1 MARFEIAG
9 KRVWIA
15 GHRGMV
21 GSALVRALN
30 GRDVELLSVERS
42 AVDLRAQRDV
52 ESWVA
57 EHRPQVVILA
67 AARVGGILAN
77 SRFPADFLYDN
88 LAIELAVIGAAA
100 RLAVEKLVFLGSSCV
115 YPKMASQPIKEEALL
130 TGALEPTNEWY
141 AIAKIAGLKLA
152 EAFRR
157 QHGLDFISVMPTNLY
172 GPNDNF
178 DLEGSHVLP
187 ALMRKAHDAKLRGDD
202 KIVVWGSGKPR
213 REFLHVDDLADAV
226 LFLTEHYSEDRHI
239 NVGTGKDLTI
249 LELAQLVCEAVGF
262 QGAIELDASKPDGT
276 PVKRT
281 DVTRLEKLGWCP
293 KIPLSEGLRQTYAW
307 FLQNHA
313 NLRTG

>member
-9 KRVWIA
+9 KRIWVA

-21 GSALVRALN
+21 GSALLRALAA
-30 GRDVELLSVERS
+30 RDVELLTVERS
-42 AVDLRAQRDV
+42 ALDLRVQQDV
-52 ESWVA
+52 ERWLA
-57 EHRPQVVILA
+57 ERKPQIVILA

-100 RLAVEKLVFLGSSCV
+100 RLKVEKLVFLGSTCV
-115 YPKMASQPIKEEALL
+115 YPKMAPQPIPEEALL
-130 TGALEPTNEWY
+130 TGPLEPTNEWY

-187 ALMRKAHDAKLRGDD
+187 ALMRKAHDAKMRGDD
-202 KIVVWGSGKPR
+202 RIVVWGSGTPR
-213 REFLHVDDLADAV
+213 REFMHVDDLADAV
-226 LFLTEHYSEDRHI
+226 LFLTEHYSADRHI
-239 NVGTGKDLTI
+239 NVGTGQDLTI
-249 LELAQLVCEAVGF
+249 LELARLVCEAVGF
-262 QGAIELDASKPDGT
+262 EGAIELDPSKPDGT

-281 DVTRLEKLGWCP
+281 DINRLEELGWRP
-293 KIPLSEGLRQTYAW
+293 KIPLGEGLRQTYAW
-307 FLQNHA
+307 FLQNRAH
-313 NLRTG
+313 LRAA